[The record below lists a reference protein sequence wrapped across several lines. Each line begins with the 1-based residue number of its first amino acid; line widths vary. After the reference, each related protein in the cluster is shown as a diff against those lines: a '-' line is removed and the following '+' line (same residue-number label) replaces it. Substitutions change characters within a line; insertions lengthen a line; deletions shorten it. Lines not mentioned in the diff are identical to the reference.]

1 MKTVAG
7 NAITRTSANRHGLA
21 IANQRGR
28 STATRLAR
36 AFASRRE
43 NGNRSEIFHQIRRLT
58 PVTSGCVGHIFT
70 LTVAPGTH
78 MVLRS
83 KHGSIQRLDRRGDSA
98 PLNKRAVLLTIPEV
112 ATALRISRSSVYRLF
127 DGGELRWVR
136 VGSTRRVSSAEIN
149 RFIAEHTEAA
159 S

>member
-43 NGNRSEIFHQIRRLT
+43 TET
-58 PVTSGCVGHIFT
+58 
-70 LTVAPGTH
+70 AP
-78 MVLRS
+78 
-83 KHGSIQRLDRRGDSA
+83 
-98 PLNKRAVLLTIPEV
+98 
-112 ATALRISRSSVYRLF
+112 RSSIRSDVSPRLPR
-127 DGGELRWVR
+127 D
-136 VGSTRRVSSAEIN
+136 VSNEFSLWPSHRALTWFYAPNMEAPATGKAEVI
-149 RFIAEHTEAA
+149 RHR
-159 S
+159 

>member
-1 MKTVAG
+1 VKTVAG

-43 NGNRSEIFHQIRRLT
+43 NGTRFEIFHLIRRLT
-58 PVTSGCVGHIFT
+58 RLPRDVSDIFSLWPSLRA
-70 LTVAPGTH
+70 LTWSYAPNMEASSDWQG
-78 MVLRS
+78 
-83 KHGSIQRLDRRGDSA
+83 RGDAA

-127 DGGELRWVR
+127 EGGELRWVR

>member
-43 NGNRSEIFHQIRRLT
+43 NGNGFEIFHPIRRLT
-58 PVTSGCVGHIFT
+58 PVTSGCVEQIFT
-70 LTVAPGTH
+70 LAVAPGTH

-83 KHGSIQRLDRRGDSA
+83 KHGSTQRLARPR
-98 PLNKRAVLLTIPEV
+98 
-112 ATALRISRSSVYRLF
+112 
-127 DGGELRWVR
+127 
-136 VGSTRRVSSAEIN
+136 
-149 RFIAEHTEAA
+149 
-159 S
+159 

>member
-7 NAITRTSANRHGLA
+7 NTITRTSANHHGLA
-21 IANQRGR
+21 IVNQRGR

-58 PVTSGCVGHIFT
+58 PVTPGCVGHIFT
-70 LTVAPGTH
+70 LNVAPGTH

-83 KHGSIQRLDRRGDSA
+83 KHGSIQRLARPG
-98 PLNKRAVLLTIPEV
+98 
-112 ATALRISRSSVYRLF
+112 
-127 DGGELRWVR
+127 
-136 VGSTRRVSSAEIN
+136 
-149 RFIAEHTEAA
+149 
-159 S
+159 

>member
-7 NAITRTSANRHGLA
+7 NTITRTSANHHGLA
-21 IANQRGR
+21 IVNQRGR

-43 NGNRSEIFHQIRRLT
+43 NGNRSEIFHQIRHLT
-58 PVTSGCVGHIFT
+58 PLTSGCVGHNFT

-83 KHGSIQRLDRRGDSA
+83 KHGTIQRLARPG
-98 PLNKRAVLLTIPEV
+98 
-112 ATALRISRSSVYRLF
+112 
-127 DGGELRWVR
+127 
-136 VGSTRRVSSAEIN
+136 
-149 RFIAEHTEAA
+149 
-159 S
+159 